1 MTTYPALRIHNDDRG
16 YRAQIESLPL
26 PEPQAGEVLIQAS
39 YSSINYK
46 DALAGTGRGKILRQ
60 FPLTGGID
68 AAGTVVRSRDAR
80 FREGDSVIATGYG
93 LSFDHDGGYAHY
105 LCAPA
110 DWLVPMPLG
119 LDARRAMILGTA
131 GFTAALAL
139 HRLQVNGQHPELGPL
154 LVTGA
159 SGGVGSIAIDLAS
172 QQGYEVVAVSG
183 KAALTDWLKGLGAAQ
198 VLGRDELPG
207 GERPLE
213 KATWGGAIDNVG
225 GAMLA
230 RITRTLVPTGGIAAI
245 GLAGGAELVTTVMPF
260 ILRGVSLL
268 GINASDTPGPL
279 RHEVWQRLASD
290 WQPRHLDEIL
300 TDTVSL
306 AELPDAFERLL
317 EGRTHGRTLVTLG
330 G

>member
-1 MTTYPALRIHNDDRG
+1 MTTYPALRIHNDEQG
-16 YRAQIESLPL
+16 YRARIESLPL
-26 PEPQAGEVLIQAS
+26 PEPQAGEVLIQVD
-39 YSSINYK
+39 YSGINYK
-46 DALAGTGRGKILRQ
+46 DALAGTGRGKILRR
-60 FPLTGGID
+60 FPLTGGVD
-68 AAGTVVRSRDAR
+68 AAGTVVRSRDTGL
-80 FREGDSVIATGYG
+80 REGDTVIAGGFG
-93 LSFDHDGGYAHY
+93 LSFDHDGGYARY

-139 HRLQVNGQHPELGPL
+139 HRMQVNGQHPGLGPL

-172 QQGYEVVAVSG
+172 QQGYEVTAVSG
-183 KAALTDWLKGLGAAQ
+183 KAALADWLRGLGATQ
-198 VLGRDELPG
+198 VLGREELPG
-207 GERPLE
+207 GDRPLE
-213 KATWGGAIDNVG
+213 RAIWGGAIDNVG

-230 RITRTLVPTGGIAAI
+230 RITRTVVPSGNIAAI

-268 GINASDTPGPL
+268 GINSVDVAGAL
-279 RHEVWQRLASD
+279 RREIWQHLASD

-300 TDTVSL
+300 TETLSL
-306 AELPDAFERLL
+306 ADLPDAFERLL
-317 EGRTHGRTLVTLG
+317 AGRIHGRILVALDD
-330 G
+330 